1 MPRRYILLASAFVAL
16 ALPGAALAS
25 HTRLFVPEADAYV
38 SAASARENFGTRP
51 RLRARS
57 SSPRMRSYLRFDVR
71 ALDSPVEAAYLDVF
85 VLETRRRGF
94 QVRRVANNQWG
105 ERAITFANAP
115 RIAETVTTRS
125 GALRAGRWIR
135 LDITELV
142 AQGGRVSLALTS
154 LSRHGVSAAS
164 REARHMPRLL
174 VETHASHIAAPN
186 GTFSTSEADWSSIA
200 ALDFGFGVASAYRTY
215 LDAAAARGVR
225 VLVWLGGY
233 ANENGQV
240 CAFNWSDDKVRERI
254 AEVRGHPAI
263 LAYFIDD
270 EPHAECANAPAQIRA
285 RSELVKSLDPGVPTL
300 ISENRASD
308 FAELANTT
316 DIMLLIIYPCNH
328 ADGCVYSKI
337 SERVQAAEAA
347 GVARYWGAVQSF
359 GDEYYRV
366 PTAGELETLFERW
379 HATRAE
385 RLVAYTWDCCGD
397 PDTLQNH
404 PELWDAW
411 RVEND
416 TNG

>member
-1 MPRRYILLASAFVAL
+1 MRGSAGSENRRTIRRAARAFAL
-16 ALPGAALAS
+16 TAFAALAA
-25 HTRLFVPEADAYV
+25 VAV
-38 SAASARENFGTRP
+38 AASETHQATASVSN
-51 RLRARS
+51 A
-57 SSPRMRSYLRFDVR
+57 
-71 ALDSPVEAAYLDVF
+71 EAA
-85 VLETRRRGF
+85 
-94 QVRRVANNQWG
+94 
-105 ERAITFANAP
+105 
-115 RIAETVTTRS
+115 
-125 GALRAGRWIR
+125 
-135 LDITELV
+135 
-142 AQGGRVSLALTS
+142 SL
-154 LSRHGVSAAS
+154 
-164 REARHMPRLL
+164 
-174 VETHASHIAAPN
+174 N

-270 EPHAECANAPAQIRA
+270 EPHAECPNAPAQIRA

-308 FAELANTT
+308 FDELANTT